1 MRKIERYF
9 LMPRLSNIF
18 FLGFIADSA
27 PQSLPVGSHSLNIG
41 KPVNGTQQSTVF
53 IQNSSPFI

>member
-9 LMPRLSNIF
+9 LRPRLSNIVF
-18 FLGFIADSA
+18 FGFITGSV
-27 PQSLPVGSHSLNIG
+27 PQSLPVGSHSLNTG
-41 KPVNGTQQSTVF
+41 KPVNETQQSTVF